1 MEKINKKLKRKKQGW
16 RSRLRSTVRLD
27 TLLSTL
33 KLSLTFKTLALELL
47 LFYIILNSTL
57 LLLEYWLVCFF
68 FFFFSIF
75 LGLIEKAVSG

>member
-1 MEKINKKLKRKKQGW
+1 MH
-16 RSRLRSTVRLD
+16 STVRLD

-68 FFFFSIF
+68 FFFSIF